1 MKTLKNSFRKTT
13 LSVFMILS
21 LFSSISQ
28 QDSKVWLT
36 IENENH
42 VPYIGASGNLI
53 SNDIEFN
60 AVISSLNITNVQ
72 KALPSSRNE
81 MLQKVYEVS
90 CNCDYGKGRW
100 GFLAICKCCNDH

>member
-1 MKTLKNSFRKTT
+1 MKTLKNSLRKTT
-13 LSVFMILS
+13 LSVFMVLS
-21 LFSSISQ
+21 LFLSIAQ

-42 VPYIGASGNLI
+42 VPYISASGNLI

-60 AVISSLNITNVQ
+60 TVIGSLNITNVQ
-72 KALPSSRNE
+72 KALSSSRNE

-90 CNCDYGKGRW
+90 CNCDVIDLYTV
-100 GFLAICKCCNDH
+100 L